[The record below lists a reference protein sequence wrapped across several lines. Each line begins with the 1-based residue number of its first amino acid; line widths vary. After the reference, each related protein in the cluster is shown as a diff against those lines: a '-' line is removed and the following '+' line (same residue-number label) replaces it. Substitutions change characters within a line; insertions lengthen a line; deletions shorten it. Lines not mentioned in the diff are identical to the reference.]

1 MSNSTIPAP
10 VQTNKVLNSLK
21 TLKVQDSVQ
30 FRPANGGE
38 PILMKVDQ
46 IGVNKKDP
54 TGPRMFVGYK
64 NHKQIFCLE
73 TQVTRVITRSV
84 DNEADWID
92 DKFVPEQA

>member
-1 MSNSTIPAP
+1 MSNLPVPAP
-10 VQTNKVLNSLK
+10 VQNIKVRHALK
-21 TLKVQDSVQ
+21 SVKADDSVQ

-38 PILMKVDQ
+38 PILMKIAQ
-46 IGVNKKDP
+46 IGVSKKDP

-73 TQVTRVITRSV
+73 NQVTRVITRSV

-92 DKFVPEQA
+92 DKFVPEQD